1 MRGSTPSCDGEP
13 LLAARGLRRS
23 FGRLRVL
30 RDVDLT
36 LASGD
41 ILAVAGPNGAG
52 KSTLLRL
59 LAGLMRPTGGEV
71 RVLGRSL
78 AGDATGARRAIGLL
92 SHHSLLYDD
101 LTLAENLTFAA
112 RLYGLPQAGEAAR
125 TALEAAGLGTR
136 ADDTPPRLSRGLLQR
151 AAIARALLHAPRVLL
166 LDEPFT
172 ALDAGSADRLR
183 AELRVRRAEGL
194 GIVVVTH
201 HLAEVWEVATRVAVM
216 VEGRW
221 VCDEPVAGPLDAFL
235 PRYREWIGA

>member
-1 MRGSTPSCDGEP
+1 VRGSTPSCDGEP
-13 LLAARGLRRS
+13 LLAARGLCRS
-23 FGRLRVL
+23 FGRVRVL

-36 LASGD
+36 LAPGEA
-41 ILAVAGPNGAG
+41 LAVAGPNGAG

-59 LAGLMRPTGGEV
+59 LAGLMRPTAGEV
-71 RVLGRSL
+71 RVLGRPINGG
-78 AGDATGARRAIGLL
+78 AADARRAIGLL

-112 RLYGLPQAGEAAR
+112 RLYGLPRPAEAAR
-125 TALEAAGLGTR
+125 AALDAAGLGAR
-136 ADDTPPRLSRGLLQR
+136 AGDSPRRLSRGLLQR
-151 AAIARALLHAPRVLL
+151 AAIARAMLHGPRVLL

-172 ALDAGSADRLR
+172 SLDAAAAERLR
-183 AELRVRRAEGL
+183 EVLHARRAEGL

-201 HLAEVWEVATRVAVM
+201 HLAEVWDVATRVAVM

-221 VCDEPVAGPLDAFL
+221 AADEPVTGPLEHFL